1 MNFKNLQRNFL
12 YNARPRKLKKK
23 VESKKM
29 ELRYFPMNFHVCVS
43 FMLSHAY
50 HALILDLL

>member
-1 MNFKNLQRNFL
+1 MELFIQR
-12 YNARPRKLKKK
+12 KTKETKKKK

-29 ELRYFPMNFHVCVS
+29 ELWYFPMNFHVCVS
-43 FMLSHAY
+43 FMMSHAY